1 MTDPSGLRLVA
12 LKCEKCGSL
21 LDADQNDV
29 VYYCNNCDTGYEL
42 INEMDELAPAEVD
55 FALPANVL
63 DAEVIYYPFWV
74 FDTDIKISSRD
85 ASGTSSVSG
94 ELFKKKQNDGDV
106 TNSVKKF
113 YVPAFDTSLENIKQL
128 GLGFTRQQPDYE
140 TVKKDKI
147 RGCIYS
153 SKDAEKIA
161 EFIFLSLEAEKP
173 DMIRSISYDLGLSS
187 PKIVGMPFY
196 RTDGSGLVDG
206 ILAIGLQSL

>member
-42 INEMDELAPAEVD
+42 INEKDELVPAEVD
-55 FALPANVL
+55 FALPADVM
-63 DAEVIYYPFWV
+63 DAEIIYYPFWV
-74 FDTDIKISSRD
+74 FDADVEISSRD
-85 ASGTSSVSG
+85 ASGTG
-94 ELFKKKQNDGDV
+94 ILGDIFKKKGGGEDV
-106 TNSVKKF
+106 TKPVEKF
-113 YVPAFDTSLENIKQL
+113 YVPAFDTSMENIKRL
-128 GLGFTRQQPDYE
+128 GLGFTQNQPDYE

-147 RGCIYS
+147 TGCIYS

-173 DMIRSISYDLGLSS
+173 DMISNISYDLGLSS

-206 ILAIGLQSL
+206 ILGIDL